1 MGVERGS
8 LSLSRHGLAGSG
20 RGFDGV
26 GQRLERPDLVE
37 DRNTRNAPSLG
48 FMATCVSHGGTLWR
62 TRLSLLRPS
71 PCHVSLIVWRSDV
84 SRRTLRNVAIIIA
97 VVFVVRTIV
106 ALVVDT
112 PTGINFVI
120 GAVAG
125 AVALVIIDLV
135 DRKQGTQL

>member
-1 MGVERGS
+1 
-8 LSLSRHGLAGSG
+8 
-20 RGFDGV
+20 
-26 GQRLERPDLVE
+26 
-37 DRNTRNAPSLG
+37 
-48 FMATCVSHGGTLWR
+48 
-62 TRLSLLRPS
+62 
-71 PCHVSLIVWRSDV
+71 V
-84 SRRTLRNVAIIIA
+84 SRRTLRNLAIIIA